1 MNAIFCKV
9 DNIRPIQS
17 RAQTVVTIELP
28 IELHVDLTAML
39 YGKEILI
46 TLAPEGLKLPY
57 GLVKGE
63 QEEEPAKPAPDGY
76 GHWYTC
82 LYPGWFQNETVMKA
96 FNVNDKEAAQ
106 SVIKGGI
113 YAHFGINSMA
123 DLQPERFAR
132 LMCDRGL
139 YWTLP
144 SLLRVLKIGG
154 EAA

>member
-1 MNAIFCKV
+1 MNGTPEYCAPTKKQAIAWCKTMKHNPAYV
-9 DNIRPIQS
+9 
-17 RAQTVVTIELP
+17 AQCLELW
-28 IELHVDLTAML
+28 
-39 YGKEILI
+39 KE
-46 TLAPEGLKLPY
+46 KY

-63 QEEEPAKPAPDGY
+63 QEAEPTKPAPDGY